1 MAKQTQA
8 EKILN
13 HILVH
18 GSITQRE
25 AYIDYSIQS
34 FHRRLTDI
42 KDSGYELVGVSK
54 HHPTTG
60 QVYSRYYL
68 RGTEPKVDPQL
79 NG

>member
-1 MAKQTQA
+1 MTQA
-8 EKILN
+8 EQILQ
-13 HILVH
+13 HIQRT

-25 AYIDYSIQS
+25 AYIDYGVQS

-42 KDSGYELVGVSK
+42 KDAGHDLVAIK
-54 HHPTTG
+54 KYHPTTG

-68 RGTEPKVDPQL
+68 RGTEPK

>member
-1 MAKQTQA
+1 MTQA
-8 EKILN
+8 EKLLA
-13 HILVH
+13 HIQKT

-25 AYIDYSIQS
+25 AMIDYGVQS

-42 KDSGYELVGVSK
+42 KDAGYELVAVKK

-60 QVYSRYYL
+60 QVYSRYYI
-68 RGTEPKVDPQL
+68 RGTEPKTNPQH